1 MSFDALGL
9 CDELVKAVT
18 EQGYTQPTP
27 IQVEAIPVVLRL
39 RDVMAV
45 ANTGTGKTAGFTL
58 PMVQLLSGGAIA
70 QPKSVRALVITPTR
84 ELAAQVA
91 QNVQD
96 YSRHTNIS
104 SAVVFGGVRIEP
116 QIAQLATGVDVLVAT
131 PGRLVDLYNQQ
142 AINFNQLELLVLDE
156 ADRMLDLG
164 FIDDIRHIQT
174 LLPSERQT
182 LMFSAT
188 FSDEI
193 KSLAKGM
200 LNNPQLIEVSP
211 VNSTVDTVKQKIY
224 PVDKTRKSEAL
235 IYLLKKHQ
243 WRQVLVFSRT
253 KQGADSLV
261 TQLNNAGINSASIH
275 ANRTQHART
284 HALNGFKSGEIKVLV
299 ATDIASRGID
309 VNQLPCVIN
318 LDLPY
323 VAEDYVHRI
332 GRTGRAGTAG
342 LAISLFSIDES
353 NQLQAIER
361 LLGRTLAREVLPNF
375 APSEKKAVSKFD
387 DDEYGN
393 FEPDPEPRSGKGKS
407 QKRKGKR

>member
-309 VNQLPCVIN
+309 VNKLPCVIN
-318 LDLPY
+318 LDFPY

-375 APSEKKAVSKFD
+375 APSEKKTVSKFD

-393 FEPDPEPRSGKGKS
+393 FEPDPRSGKGKS